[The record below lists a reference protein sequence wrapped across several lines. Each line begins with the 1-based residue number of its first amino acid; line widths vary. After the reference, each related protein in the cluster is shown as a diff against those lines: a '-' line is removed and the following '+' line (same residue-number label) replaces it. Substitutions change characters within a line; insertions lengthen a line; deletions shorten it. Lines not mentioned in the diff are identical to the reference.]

1 MEVGKLYALKKFYWF
16 FFRKKEDLEDIFVSC
31 VTSAEIAEECC
42 QHYNVLPDIH
52 MSFLN
57 ADSVVMFLDREP
69 CDSETDF
76 YKLLIPEGE
85 VGWVMVH
92 KSGMDYF
99 IEQCGQ
105 GAVT

>member
-1 MEVGKLYALKKFYWF
+1 
-16 FFRKKEDLEDIFVSC
+16 
-31 VTSAEIAEECC
+31 
-42 QHYNVLPDIH
+42 
-52 MSFLN
+52 
-57 ADSVVMFLDREP
+57 MFLDREP

-76 YKLLIPEGE
+76 YKLLTPEGE

>member
-16 FFRKKEDLEDIFVSC
+16 FFTKKEDLEDIFVSC
-31 VTSAEIAEECC
+31 VTSVEIAEECC

-52 MSFLN
+52 ISFLN
-57 ADSVVMFLDREP
+57 ADSLVMFLDREP
-69 CDSETDF
+69 FNDETDF
-76 YKLLIPEGE
+76 YKLLTPEGE
-85 VGWVMVH
+85 VGWVMIP
-92 KSGMDYF
+92 KWSMRYC

>member
-1 MEVGKLYALKKFYWF
+1 
-16 FFRKKEDLEDIFVSC
+16 
-31 VTSAEIAEECC
+31 
-42 QHYNVLPDIH
+42 

-57 ADSVVMFLDREP
+57 ADSLVMFLDREP

-76 YKLLIPEGE
+76 YKLLTPEGE

-92 KSGMDYF
+92 RSGMKYF